1 MKCKKHAYFYI
12 SAKMRHGFHGLLLT
26 DSCMGLVIS
35 RDCAIS
41 PYVDECNNTGF
52 LWNCSGLGL
61 NTLLKKFPSELKNQ
75 NVALDLSF
83 NNFRELTKETFREIN
98 RYLNVTTIKLHHNNL
113 GKIGKNA
120 LSMLS
125 SLCSLDISYCSLDK
139 NRIDEY
145 AFVNTG
151 SLRNLQIHHNDFQ
164 QTGYPD
170 LSISK
175 IPSLQ
180 YLKIDLF
187 EGFVFSE
194 AFQTLKQLSKIEF
207 NNIKTFSLTNDSFH
221 GLKRS
226 PIDSLD
232 MNLRHHV
239 KCDVT
244 EDLFCSFPY
253 LTQELNINF
262 GGFCNVTVA
271 LRSLKCLQD
280 RKIEKIAIR
289 RNIKSFF
296 QNDVI
301 LNNWSMKYLINIC
314 VRSLD
319 LGHNTILSVERS
331 FINTTLWLCLE
342 NLYLDKNQLHIVQ
355 PSTIISI
362 LTLPKIR
369 ILNVNLNNMP
379 RPVRIE
385 ANHRLYRHNIL
396 PQTLLFSVNLPN
408 TLEVFDYSNNF
419 INNLEIP
426 GLRIV
431 WSGERL
437 QELYIQNTN
446 FPFGFIR
453 QLKFSSLKKINVSQN
468 SFAHVRSDIFQNSLN
483 LEEIFAEAVGF
494 NFSAKYDSHNFFQN
508 LKNLSVLDISKN
520 NLKMLPQ
527 TIFLDQK
534 FSLTEINLDNNMFTG
549 LPNSIL
555 ILKKLKFLSVRNNL
569 ISYFARQDQVFLQSL
584 HNLSI
589 HLIGNP
595 ISCACSHIRSL
606 RWMKNHQHLFGDL
619 PYIICMENK
628 TRITEL
634 FQEDVWRKFELDCQA
649 ENCLIMASILF
660 FFIMLTLFISGA
672 VKRYRTHLEYVI
684 LRLKN
689 RWKGTHLTNEGNSFV
704 YDVYV
709 SYSDCDYAWIIQDLY
724 TKLEHLKMKAWL
736 KDKDSIPGAWEA
748 EEIVKCINDSRKVM
762 FVISDS
768 FLDVGWSSYA
778 VQMAV
783 THAFHN
789 HRQESIVVII
799 KDNVLLDRLPNDI
812 KNIWWCIEYFRWTES
827 ETDEDILDKLS
838 GLLNCK

>member
-1 MKCKKHAYFYI
+1 M
-12 SAKMRHGFHGLLLT
+12 MRTVQWNLITLLLY
-26 DSCMGLVIS
+26 SCPGFIIS
-35 RDCAIS
+35 RQCAIS

-61 NTLLKKFPSELKNQ
+61 NTLPRKFPPELKNQ
-75 NVALDLSF
+75 NVTLDLSF
-83 NNFRELTKETFREIN
+83 NNISEITKETFREISLF
-98 RYLNVTTIKLHHNNL
+98 LNLTTIKLHHNNF

-139 NRIDEY
+139 NQIDEY
-145 AFVNTG
+145 AFVNTKN
-151 SLRNLQIHHNDFQ
+151 LRNLKIHHNNFQ
-164 QTGYPD
+164 KTGYPD

-175 IPSLQ
+175 IPSLK

-194 AFQTLKQLSKIEF
+194 AFENLTELSKIEF
-207 NNIKTFSLTNDSFH
+207 NNVETFSLTNDSFH
-221 GLKRS
+221 GLERS
-226 PIDSLD
+226 PIYSLD
-232 MNLRHHV
+232 MFFKMHV
-239 KCDVT
+239 KSDVT

-253 LTQELNINF
+253 LTQELSIKF
-262 GGFCNVTVA
+262 GGYCNVTVA
-271 LRSLKCLQD
+271 LRSLKCLQH
-280 RKIEKIAIR
+280 RKIEKIDLSE
-289 RNIKSFF
+289 NKKYVFS
-296 QNDVI
+296 DSVI
-301 LNNWSMKYLINIC
+301 INNWSMKYLINIC
-314 VRSLD
+314 VKVLD
-319 LGHNTILSVERS
+319 LGHNNIFSLKTSI
-331 FINTTLWLCLE
+331 INTTLWLCLE
-342 NLYLDKNQLHIVQ
+342 NLYLESNQIHVVE
-355 PSTIISI
+355 PSTITFVF
-362 LTLPKIR
+362 TLPKIR
-369 ILNVNLNNMP
+369 NINVCCNNIP
-379 RPVRIE
+379 IPVRFKGYYG
-385 ANHRLYRHNIL
+385 NFLQNIIQQTFSFNFTL
-396 PQTLLFSVNLPN
+396 PD
-408 TLEVFDYSNNF
+408 TLEVLDVTNNY
-419 INNLEIP
+419 IHNIKIP
-426 GLRIV
+426 GVRFV
-431 WSGERL
+431 FSAERL

-446 FPFGFIR
+446 FPLRFIR
-453 QLKFSSLKKINVSQN
+453 KLKFPLLKKINVSQN

-483 LEEIFAEAVGF
+483 LEEIFAEDVGF
-494 NFSAKYDSHNFFQN
+494 IFSAKYNSQNLFQN
-508 LKNLSVLDISKN
+508 LKNLSLLDISKN
-520 NLKMLPQ
+520 RLKMLPQ

-534 FSLTEINLDNNMFTG
+534 FSLTEINLDNNMFTVI
-549 LPNSIL
+549 PNPIL
-555 ILKKLKFLSVRNNL
+555 FLKKLKFLSVRNNL
-569 ISYFARQDQVFLQSL
+569 ISYFSREDQVFLQSM

-619 PYIICMENK
+619 PYIICTESK
-628 TRITEL
+628 TPITEI
-634 FQEDVWRKFELDCQA
+634 FQNNVWRKFELDCQA
-649 ENCLIMASILF
+649 DNWLILASVLLFLMLIIL
-660 FFIMLTLFISGA
+660 LISSA
-672 VKRYRTHLEYVI
+672 VKRYRAHLEYVI

-704 YDVYV
+704 HDVYV
-709 SYSDCDYAWIIQDLY
+709 SYSDPDYAWIIQKLY
-724 TKLEHLKMKAWL
+724 PKLEHLNMKAWL

-838 GLLNCK
+838 GLLICK